1 MNTHSLINS
10 APRTVSSALQL
21 IAALLLM
28 VGSAAA
34 ADLARASLAGIQLG
48 EGVEEVIE
56 RLGEPELRSRRLY
69 DERDRCS
76 VQILFYE
83 ARGVEVAVCTR
94 RGEGRVRSLR
104 AIEGSSAK
112 NERRIGVGDSLR
124 ALQRRYPRLRQADE
138 GLYSLE
144 DEARNRTMLFRI
156 ERQRITEVVLLRH
169 PEQDRRGRLARR
181 SAYRR

>member
-1 MNTHSLINS
+1 MNTRSPINHST
-10 APRTVSSALQL
+10 RTVSALFTSVVV
-21 IAALLLM
+21 LLLAIS
-28 VGSAAA
+28 SAAA

-76 VQILFYE
+76 VQILFFE
-83 ARGVEVAVCTR
+83 THGVEVAVCTR

-104 AIEGSSAK
+104 TIEGSSAK
-112 NERRIGVGDSLR
+112 NERRIGVGDNIR
-124 ALQRRYPRLRQADE
+124 ALQRRYPQLRQADE

-144 DEARNRTMLFRI
+144 DVARNRTMLFRI
-156 ERQRITEVVLLRH
+156 ERQRIVEVVLLRH

-181 SAYRR
+181 IGYRR